1 MESII
6 KRFAMTAAVVLFA
19 AAAGQ
24 LFADDVL
31 LPPTGPDRQ
40 PSANEPT
47 EAEIREILVQDSI
60 DRYTGPCACPYHRKW
75 NEKLF
80 RFPNQFRKY
89 PTVRCGAD
97 SEYVRPGGPTV
108 FCYGSDVPAAMVEA
122 YREHLRSTFLT
133 EPRPQF

>member
-1 MESII
+1 M
-6 KRFAMTAAVVLFA
+6 KRAAMAATLAVL
-19 AAAGQ
+19 AGVAGTSLQ
-24 LFADDVL
+24 ADVL
-31 LPPTGPDRQ
+31 QSPVGPGAQSPTE
-40 PSANEPT
+40 EPT
-47 EAEIREILVQDSI
+47 DAEIRDILIRDSI

-80 RFPNQFRKY
+80 QFPNDFRGH
-89 PTVRCGAD
+89 PTVRCGTE

-108 FCYGSDVPAAMVEA
+108 FCFGSDVPAEMVDA